1 MEYDGKQNRVLDIK
15 RRGTAPLVDL
25 IRVHALAVGSLAQNS
40 FERLRDITQADIL
53 PPGRGADLQDALE
66 VISMARVRS
75 HAHALQS
82 GEEPDNHVLPDL
94 LSELERKHLR
104 HAFEVVRDAQRFMKF
119 HYNA

>member
-104 HAFEVVRDAQRFMKF
+104 HAFEVRDAQRFMKF